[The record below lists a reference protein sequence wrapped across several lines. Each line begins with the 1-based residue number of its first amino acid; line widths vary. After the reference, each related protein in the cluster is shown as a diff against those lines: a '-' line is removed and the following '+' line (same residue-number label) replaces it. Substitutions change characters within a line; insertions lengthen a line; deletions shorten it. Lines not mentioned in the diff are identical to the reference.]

1 MECAIERGK
10 LAAALGM
17 VKSAVCANGLPVL
30 RCVRLEATEDGHAEV
45 SATNLDVY
53 VTAKADASVAAPGVA
68 VVNHETLART
78 VATMPEGD
86 VKLSTAEGNGLVRL
100 KVRCGSSRSAIYA
113 MKPEEWPVVDCH
125 GKGRAA
131 RIDIPAKLLRLAISS
146 VRHAASKD
154 GTRPNL
160 QSVCIE
166 TTKDG
171 FAAVAADGR
180 RMAAFCHPAAKSPP
194 PKAKDARKVTLP
206 IRLAAMLASAL
217 SESGGDVAVEVDDR
231 WFHAA
236 AEDWSIHGK
245 AIDADYPDWR
255 RVMPRPESYEVR
267 AEIDRNLFAQALR
280 AVAVSC
286 GVIENERGGL
296 FAMMKVAKSGVVS
309 LDAAADE
316 SESHAEAKAGGDLP
330 AKAVTLGINVGN
342 YLDALGASVDDE
354 VEMLLSP
361 DIPPVMFR
369 SAFGLIEVVMGVRP
383 GVTLA
388 QAINGNGNGE
398 D

>member
-53 VTAKADASVAAPGVA
+53 VTAKADASVASPGVA

-113 MKPEEWPVVDCH
+113 MKPEEWPVVDS
-125 GKGRAA
+125 GKGKSQKFCMDAKVLRRA
-131 RIDIPAKLLRLAISS
+131 IMS
-146 VRHAASKD
+146 VLHAASRD
-154 GTRPNL
+154 TTRQNL
-160 QSVCIE
+160 ISVCLE
-166 TTKDG
+166 TAKDG
-171 FAAVAADGR
+171 FVAVAADGR

-194 PKAKDARKVTLP
+194 PKAKDARTVTLP
-206 IRLAAMLASAL
+206 LRLASVISSLLADAA
-217 SESGGDVAVEVDDR
+217 GDVVAEIGDRFFSARTDDWSVNGKVIDEKYPNWRQVIPGPDQYGARVEADRSELLRALHAVEV
-231 WFHAA
+231 
-236 AEDWSIHGK
+236 SG
-245 AIDADYPDWR
+245 
-255 RVMPRPESYEVR
+255 S
-267 AEIDRNLFAQALR
+267 EID
-280 AVAVSC
+280 
-286 GVIENERGGL
+286 RGGL
-296 FAMMKVAKSGVVS
+296 FAVMKIAPSGLVS
-309 LDAAADE
+309 FDSVTDG
-316 SESHAEAKAGGDLP
+316 SSSHAELKAGGDLP
-330 AKAVTLGINVGN
+330 AKAVTCGINIKN

-369 SAFGLIEVVMGVRP
+369 SAFGLIEVVMGVKP
-383 GVTLA
+383 GMTLA
-388 QAINGNGNGE
+388 QAINGNNGNGE